1 MTKYCAAAASGQ
13 VAVIVTARAIDRKR
27 ARVRLETFDIK
38 IRVRAA
44 ERVQES

>member
-13 VAVIVTARAIDRKR
+13 VAVIITALTNDRKR
-27 ARVRLETFDIK
+27 ARLRLETFDIK